1 MDIHATQPNQLAQVL
16 SVTTPTR
23 SRLVQLFRP
32 RELPVY
38 VWATLFTALGGF
50 LWGYDTG
57 SIGPIS
63 VMPQFEEQFGVLSPT
78 TQGLL
83 ISCILI
89 AASIMSAFS
98 GPISDRISRTYT
110 IAIGGAVYTAG
121 SAISASSMRLTQLFV
136 GRCIAGVG
144 EGLFISSITVYVTEI
159 SPASSRG
166 RLATTVQLFNTIGV
180 MTGYFTCYGSINVSN
195 SIAWRL
201 PLVVQGALAL
211 LMAVGTP
218 FFPHSPRWLLH
229 VGRHADAENA
239 HSKLGLQA
247 AENKKEGADGG
258 ETLATLTIQSRAEV
272 WKHAKELFTKEVRGR
287 TLLGLFIMGI
297 QQCSG
302 IDAVL
307 YYAPILFAQAG
318 LSSKTASF
326 LASGVSG
333 ILMVALTLAAQ
344 FFQDKWGRR
353 TPMIGGGAMVGG
365 TMLLIGILYASHA
378 NEATAGR
385 WAIIVLIY
393 LFVASYVSTWAI
405 VCRIASSEMQPSR
418 TRASAASLCQC
429 ANWVVNTIIAFSTP
443 LFLARTTSGP
453 YFFFG
458 GCSFLCV
465 VVCAIFQPE
474 TKGLDLET
482 IDRGFVETPLQS
494 ALRKRLRRRIVYEN
508 DPDVELEVIRSLPTL
523 PHNDR

>member
-1 MDIHATQPNQLAQVL
+1 MDIHTTQPNQLAEVL
-16 SVTTPTR
+16 SVAPPTR
-23 SRLVQLFRP
+23 SRLFQFFRP
-32 RELPVY
+32 RRLPVY

-63 VMPQFEEQFGVLSPT
+63 VMPRFEEQFGVLSPT

-89 AASIMSAFS
+89 AASIMSILS

-121 SAISASSMRLTQLFV
+121 SAIGASSMRLTQLFI
-136 GRCIAGVG
+136 GRCIAGIG

-159 SPASSRG
+159 SPATSRG

-180 MTGYFTCYGSINVSN
+180 MAGYFTCYGSVNLSN
-195 SIAWRL
+195 GLAWRL
-201 PLVVQGALAL
+201 PLVIQGAISF

-218 FFPHSPRWLLH
+218 FFPHSPRWLIH
-229 VGRHADAENA
+229 VGKHRDAEIA
-239 HSKLGLQA
+239 QLKLGLQA
-247 AENKKEGADGG
+247 AESKKEDLDGDGAVDSSP
-258 ETLATLTIQSRAEV
+258 IQTRREV
-272 WKHAKELFTKEVRGR
+272 WRHARESFTKEVRGR

-318 LSSKTASF
+318 LASKTASF

-333 ILMVALTLAAQ
+333 ILMVALTFAAQ

-353 TPMIGGGAMVGG
+353 TPMVGGGVAIGG

-378 NEATAGR
+378 NEAVTGR
-385 WAIIVLIY
+385 WTIIVLIY
-393 LFVASYVSTWAI
+393 LFVASYISTWAI
-405 VCRIASSEMQPSR
+405 VCRIVSSEIQPSR
-418 TRASAASLCQC
+418 TRASATSLGQC

-443 LFLARTTSGP
+443 LFLARTISGP

-465 VVCAIFQPE
+465 LVCAIFLPE

-482 IDRGFVETPLQS
+482 IDKGFVETPLQL
-494 ALRKRLRRRIVYEN
+494 ALRKRLARRRIVYEN
-508 DPDVELEVIRSLPTL
+508 DPDIELEDLNSFPAMSST
-523 PHNDR
+523 